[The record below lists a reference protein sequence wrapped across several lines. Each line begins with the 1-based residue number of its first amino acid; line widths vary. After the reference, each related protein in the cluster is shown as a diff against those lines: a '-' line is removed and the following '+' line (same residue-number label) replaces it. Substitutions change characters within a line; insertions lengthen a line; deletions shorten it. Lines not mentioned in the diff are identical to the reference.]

1 MKKLLLLM
9 SLLMVFIL
17 SCGGK
22 KEAAQDKDS
31 IKIGVIGPLTGDI
44 AQYGTSTIDGFKL
57 RVKEINAA
65 GGIKGKK
72 IELVIADS
80 KGDPQEAISIFKK
93 MVSQDKVDF
102 IVGEV
107 ASTASLAISDFA
119 QKAKVPMLT
128 PTSTLFDITKGKDYV
143 FRVTFTDPY
152 QGVAMAKY
160 VKERGI
166 KNITILINTSNDY
179 DVALAQAFKE
189 QAEKDVIKISEE
201 KYTKDDKD
209 FKSVLTKVKAQNPEA
224 VFIPDYYNTV
234 GLILTQANEI
244 GLKTQFLGGDGWDGI
259 QTNFGAV
266 AEGGIFAS
274 QFAPDDPSEIVQKF
288 IKAYKA
294 EYNTEPIIFSALGYD
309 AGTVVEAA
317 LNSAKDLSRES
328 IKEAFKASNIDNLV
342 TGSLKF
348 DENRN
353 PEKKVSFIEV
363 KNGKLTLKDKF

>member
-1 MKKLLLLM
+1 MKKILLLM
-9 SLLMVFIL
+9 ALLTLFVL
-17 SCGGK
+17 SCGSKGH
-22 KEAAQDKDS
+22 KDS
-31 IKIGVIGPLTGDI
+31 NVIKIGVIGPLTGDI
-44 AQYGTSTIDGFKL
+44 AQYGTNAIDGFKL
-57 RVKEINAA
+57 KIKEINAA
-65 GGIKGKK
+65 GGINGKK

-80 KGDPQEAISIFKK
+80 KGDAQEAINIFKK

-102 IVGEV
+102 IVGEI

-152 QGVAMAKY
+152 QGVATAKY
-160 VKERGI
+160 I
-166 KNITILINTSNDY
+166 KSKGAKNVTILVNTSNDY

-189 QAEKDVIKISEE
+189 QAEKDGIKISEE

-209 FKSVLTKVKAQNPEA
+209 FKSLLTKVKSQNPEM

-259 QTNFGAV
+259 QTNFASV

-274 QFAPDDPSEIVQKF
+274 QFAPDDPSGTVQKF

-294 EYNTEPIIFSALGYD
+294 EYNKDPIIFSALGYD
-309 AGTVVEAA
+309 AGTVVENA
-317 LNSAKDLSRES
+317 LKSAKDLSRES

-342 TGSLKF
+342 TGSLKY